1 MIRPDAAIITPG
13 TFAIPSGKSSSVE
26 IVIEQL
32 AGQLNEIGHLQVAVL
47 GRQGRLPAAESR
59 GGVNYIRV
67 PAPSPTAYIRAVSRK
82 LLRLKPKLIQVDN
95 RPRYVRYLRRRHPQ
109 AAIWLMLHSVT
120 FVSGKHIRPAELK
133 RCLEAADRIVVNS
146 HFMKEQLSR
155 KAPGCSHKIAV
166 NHLGVDP
173 AHYYP
178 RWTPQGEAVFHSVR
192 QKLGLLNKK
201 IVLYAG
207 RLIPEKGVH
216 HLLAA
221 MPTIA
226 MRVPEAVLV
235 VVGSARVGSR
245 RITPYVRELYRM
257 GSRMPQHVRFIP
269 YVPHHRM
276 ADLYAIAD
284 CLAVPSGPREA
295 FGLVN
300 VEAMASGLPVVAADA
315 GGIKEI
321 VRDGETGY
329 LLSQE
334 RLEQELAVRIEQV
347 LSDGELALR
356 MGEAG
361 RRLAGELFTW
371 ESMARRWL
379 NDYHLTVR

>member
-26 IVIEQL
+26 IVIERLARQL
-32 AGQLNEIGHLQVAVL
+32 HEIGQLQVAVV

-59 GGVNYIRV
+59 GGITYIRV
-67 PAPSPTAYIRAVSRK
+67 PAPSPAAYIRAVSRK

-95 RPRYVRYLRRRHPQ
+95 RPRYVRYLRKRHPQ
-109 AAIWLMLHSVT
+109 AAIWLMLHSMT

-146 HFMKEQLSR
+146 RFMKEQLSR
-155 KAPGCSHKIAV
+155 KAPGCLSKIAV
-166 NHLGVDP
+166 NHLGVDL
-173 AHYYP
+173 ASYYP
-178 RWTPQGEAVFHSVR
+178 RWTPQGEALYHSVR
-192 QKLGLLNKK
+192 QKLGLQNKK

-207 RLIPEKGVH
+207 RLVPDKGVH

-221 MPTIA
+221 MPAIA
-226 MRVPEAVLV
+226 ERVPEAVLV

-245 RITPYVRELYRM
+245 RITPYVRKLHRM
-257 GSRMPQHVRFIP
+257 GGQMPQHVRFIP
-269 YVPHHRM
+269 FVPHCRM
-276 ADLYAIAD
+276 ADLYAMAD

-334 RLEQELAVRIEQV
+334 RLEQELVLRIVQV

-356 MGEAG
+356 MGENG

-379 NDYHLTVR
+379 NDYRLTVR